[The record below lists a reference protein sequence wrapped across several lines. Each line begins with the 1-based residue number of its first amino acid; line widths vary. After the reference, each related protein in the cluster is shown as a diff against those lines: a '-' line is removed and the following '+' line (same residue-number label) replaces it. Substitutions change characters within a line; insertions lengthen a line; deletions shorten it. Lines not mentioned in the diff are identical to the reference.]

1 MADYARDN
9 TYILDPDLL
18 EEMHRLDIQGQMLT
32 RSMGGV
38 LPERP
43 DFAGIKKV
51 LDLGCGSAEWALQ
64 VASYSADIQVMG
76 IDKAPR
82 MIELAQARA
91 YAEKRTNAR
100 FRIGDITEP
109 LPFLADN
116 FDLVNA
122 RLLRAFMATTAWP
135 PFIQECWR
143 VLRPGGLIRLTEDE
157 VMLTNSQACDQ
168 LTFRGYKNV
177 TTLGK
182 AFSGY
187 HPGITTRMRNWLKE
201 AGFQE
206 IQDRVCAMDIS
217 YGSDAYENFLFDFKK
232 ALQLLKPFSIQMN
245 PEYTSEEIDMLNDQ
259 ALAEMEDPTFSGKL
273 YLVTTSGQK
282 RVEEAYAYK

>member
-9 TYILDPDLL
+9 AYVLDPDLL

-64 VASYSADIQVMG
+64 VAGRSADIQVVG

-91 YAEKRTNAR
+91 YAEKRANAR

-122 RLLRAFMATTAWP
+122 RLLRGFMATSAWL
-135 PFIQECWR
+135 PFIQECLR
-143 VLRPGGLIRLTEDE
+143 VLRPGGLLRLTEDE
-157 VMLTNSQACDQ
+157 ILLTNSLACDH
-168 LTFRGYKNV
+168 LNFRGYKNLA
-177 TTLGK
+177 TLGK
-182 AFSGY
+182 AFSGH
-187 HPGITTRMRNWLKE
+187 HPGITTRMPGWLKE
-201 AGFQE
+201 AGFQ
-206 IQDRVCAMDIS
+206 QVQSRVFAMDIS
-217 YGSDAYENFLFDFKK
+217 YGADAYESFFFDFKT
-232 ALQLLKPFSIQMN
+232 AIELLKPFSLQMN
-245 PEYTSEEIDMLNDQ
+245 PEYTVEENEALCEQ
-259 ALAEMEDPTFSGKL
+259 AIEEMQDPGFSGKL
-273 YLVTTSGQK
+273 YLVTTVGEK
-282 RVEEAYAYK
+282 